1 MANYNSYI
9 ELSPHYE
16 SVVDIDSENRNPNMW
31 QEYIVHE
38 DMKDALDKICQSL
51 SFEDMD
57 KRRSFWV
64 HGAYPSFR
72 EIGERI
78 GMSKNT
84 VMKYLRSLEKRGLVE
99 TEQTL
104 IRTKSGEVHNGTLKY
119 HITPIAPIKKAYDEK
134 ELDKL
139 RREAEMRERI
149 AKYERHTKNSVHAEN
164 HAENGQM

>member
-16 SVVDIDSENRNPNMW
+16 SVVDIDSESRNPNMW

-64 HGAYPSFR
+64 HGAYGTGKSYAAIVLKHLFEDPVDSIRPFLSKQLLIPYRDAFIAQR
-72 EIGERI
+72 EKVSILLCGRARRR
-78 GMSKNT
+78 T
-84 VMKYLRSLEKRGLVE
+84 LRAVRS
-99 TEQTL
+99 
-104 IRTKSGEVHNGTLKY
+104 
-119 HITPIAPIKKAYDEK
+119 
-134 ELDKL
+134 
-139 RREAEMRERI
+139 
-149 AKYERHTKNSVHAEN
+149 
-164 HAENGQM
+164 